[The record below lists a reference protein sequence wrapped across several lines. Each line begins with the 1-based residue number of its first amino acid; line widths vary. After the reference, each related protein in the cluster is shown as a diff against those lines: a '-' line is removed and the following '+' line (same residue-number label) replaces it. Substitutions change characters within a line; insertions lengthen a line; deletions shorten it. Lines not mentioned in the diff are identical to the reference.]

1 MLLDMLEKRVAPAG
15 GVSSGALPYSP
26 VQYCILAAGTAVA
39 WVYAVEINI
48 VVFLTFKRHNG
59 LYFWSLLISS
69 WGIVLHALG
78 FILKF
83 LVGINWVLACTII
96 DVGWVPMVTGVSML
110 PELFITDP
118 AVTMSVSIPDRSNL
132 KDQC

>member
-1 MLLDMLEKRVAPAG
+1 MLLDILEKRVAPAG
-15 GVSSGALPYSP
+15 GVSAGALPYSP

-48 VVFLTFKRHNG
+48 TILLTFKRRNG

-83 LVGINWVLACTII
+83 LVGVNWIMACTII
-96 DVGWVPMVTGVSML
+96 DLGWVPMVTGVSMFSEWFHTQFRRDNECCM
-110 PELFITDP
+110 PQG
-118 AVTMSVSIPDRSNL
+118 SIP
-132 KDQC
+132 KE

>member
-48 VVFLTFKRHNG
+48 VVFLTFKQHNG

-110 PELFITDP
+110 PELSIIDP
-118 AVTMSVSIPDRSNL
+118 AVTMSVFIPDRSNL